1 MKWPDAVE
9 AMFEVQGVMGS
20 AGDYMYN
27 PACTEEAVEQGSSL
41 FFQKQAG
48 LLSLPFICMAL
59 SALFWTV
66 VAIKNCCLRCIC
78 KRKREKFNACDKF
91 TTTTVILLYLLY
103 PTLCKS
109 TFSLVACKPVGKKLY
124 LQMDLDLPCYEKEH
138 MGWLYALFFPSIF
151 IYILGLPMLSTCMLR
166 CNKHH
171 LKSSRVKFRFG
182 ILYSGYTSSA
192 YYWET
197 VIATRKA
204 AVVAISVFL
213 NNMGTELQAL
223 FALIVTVIYLIMHVD
238 QRPYMAITDKH
249 HTLHDAE
256 AGALMVAFFTMWC
269 GLLFFQDAV
278 VGTFQL
284 VITVLLISANAIY
297 MLFAVRLYVIL
308 KVMDMDEEM
317 SDGSKGSAVL
327 IQVAKLF
334 KCCIPHWL
342 RGTRNKKVSR
352 GKTKIKALNSFKKIT
367 PARIKRDEDDVF

>member
-1 MKWPDAVE
+1 
-9 AMFEVQGVMGS
+9 
-20 AGDYMYN
+20 
-27 PACTEEAVEQGSSL
+27 
-41 FFQKQAG
+41 
-48 LLSLPFICMAL
+48 
-59 SALFWTV
+59 
-66 VAIKNCCLRCIC
+66 
-78 KRKREKFNACDKF
+78 
-91 TTTTVILLYLLY
+91 
-103 PTLCKS
+103 
-109 TFSLVACKPVGKKLY
+109 
-124 LQMDLDLPCYEKEH
+124 
-138 MGWLYALFFPSIF
+138 
-151 IYILGLPMLSTCMLR
+151 MLR
-166 CNKHH
+166 CNKKH
-171 LKSSRVKFRFG
+171 LQSSKVKFRFG
-182 ILYSGYTSSA
+182 ILYSGYTTTA

-284 VITVLLISANAIY
+284 VITVLLISCNAIY

-317 SDGSKGSAVL
+317 SDGSKGSAIL

-342 RGTRNKKVSR
+342 RGTRDKKVSR
-352 GKTKIKALNSFKKIT
+352 ATTKVKAMQSFKKVFPT
-367 PARIKRDEDDVF
+367 ARKKHEDEYF